1 MSDLWC
7 SLISAIA
14 PNTEAMPAVLQSTIH
29 LLESEL
35 VKARAALQEIQPD
48 ATLPRIGDEIAVGAM
63 AAYRQNLIGRAPDF
77 YGARRLTLKELGLQP
92 VVHEITSE
100 VMPEMMAQSEA
111 IHLRAPL
118 EEMLTNSLILDHMAP
133 YLSVPSLMALS
144 MASRHLHDAITK
156 TPYIFRHLDLT
167 RCKGAQLPASRQ
179 DDDSQTE
186 DEVYSAPLR
195 HIFSSLGKR
204 SLLQDVRTLVL
215 DGLSVP
221 ADLVSDIIL
230 TDRFNVNILS
240 IRECTHLNEHKLMQ
254 IIQHAVRPTRPEGTP
269 RVKGIY
275 FFSPVR
281 KAPCAVVR
289 RRYRDWWGARVGSSR
304 SPSQSSSSSSS
315 DNEDEVAV
323 TRPTR
328 QQQNEW
334 YSPTGKIFKHALEEG
349 WARTLQKA
357 EGIIAFDAVL
367 CRGPRHDVN
376 QYTSVNEESA
386 PSEGPL
392 LEPAV
397 ATVALGPRGCDGCH
411 SSPEGPAIWGQSP
424 DMHFPLL
431 SPMPLHVSNVA
442 TAKRPEMIPGKHP
455 LLFASCA
462 DCLADRWCQRCNKWF
477 CSNCLSNPQHV
488 RANLSPHQTAVRPED
503 HNGPRLPDR
512 ERLERGVS
520 KDCWECGPTVSRL
533 LNYESRPLNLRS
545 SVFLVS
551 GTASTPVRAA
561 GAIIASTTMR
571 VALPQCVIGATPVLA
586 TGYEVSINSM

>member
-14 PNTEAMPAVLQSTIH
+14 PSPEAMPAVLQSTIH

-35 VKARAALQEIQPD
+35 VKARAALQEIQPY
-48 ATLPRIGDEIAVGAM
+48 AALPRIGDEIAVGAM

-77 YGARRLTLKELGLQP
+77 YGARRLTLEELGLQP
-92 VVHEITSE
+92 ILHQNTADIV
-100 VMPEMMAQSEA
+100 PETMAQPAS
-111 IHLRAPL
+111 IPPRASL

-144 MASRHLHDAITK
+144 MTSRHLRDLITK

-167 RCKGAQLPASRQ
+167 RCKGTQFLASH
-179 DDDSQTE
+179 DDDSSTE

-195 HIFSSLGKR
+195 HIFASLGRR

-221 ADLVSDIIL
+221 ADLVADIIL

-240 IRECTHLNEHKLMQ
+240 IRECAHLNEHKLMQ
-254 IIQHAVRPTRPEGTP
+254 VIQHAVRPTRPEGTP

-275 FFSPVR
+275 FFSPVNQP
-281 KAPCAVVR
+281 PCAVAR
-289 RRYRDWWGARVGSSR
+289 HRYRDWWGSRVGCSR
-304 SPSQSSSSSSS
+304 SPSQSSSTSSS
-315 DNEDEVAV
+315 DNEDEATV
-323 TRPTR
+323 TRPAR
-328 QQQNEW
+328 KQQNEW
-334 YSPTGKIFKHALEEG
+334 YSSTGKIFKHALEEG

-376 QYTSVNEESA
+376 RYTSVAEESA

-392 LEPAV
+392 FEPAV
-397 ATVALGPRGCDGCH
+397 ATVALGPHGCHGCH

-431 SPMPLHVSNVA
+431 SPIPLHVSSIA

-477 CSNCLSNPQHV
+477 CFNCLPNPQHV
-488 RANLSPHQTAVRPED
+488 RANLSPHQTAVRQED
-503 HNGPRLPDR
+503 HNGTRPPDR
-512 ERLERGVS
+512 ERFERGVS
-520 KDCWECGPTVSRL
+520 KDCWECGPTCASCKRDCQHTCQSCRGDYCIEH
-533 LNYESRPLNLRS
+533 NEGCSATMCDWCNTSARHRMRS
-545 SVFLVS
+545 FH
-551 GTASTPVRAA
+551 
-561 GAIIASTTMR
+561 
-571 VALPQCVIGATPVLA
+571 
-586 TGYEVSINSM
+586 